1 MSRKIELNEAL
12 TLLDV
17 NPADEDGE
25 GAETERH
32 VFFKHDAY
40 TLTEARK
47 MLSTA
52 QEIGVSADHNG
63 ERKVNGFIA
72 VPFTDTELA
81 KGALAL
87 LSDDPA
93 AILDLSVCDGDASK
107 VLRVEASTERGE
119 WTVSVRRLVF
129 GRVTDTLW
137 SAIGDTLSQAI
148 ATLRDELREV

>member
-1 MSRKIELNEAL
+1 MSRKIELSEAL
-12 TLLDV
+12 NLLDV

-40 TLTEARK
+40 TLAEARK
-47 MLSTA
+47 MLGTA
-52 QEIGVSADHNG
+52 QEIVVRVDHNG
-63 ERKVNGFIA
+63 ERRVNGFLA
-72 VPFTDTELA
+72 VPYTREELA

-93 AILDLSVCDGDASK
+93 AILDPSVCDGDASK

-119 WTVSVRRLVF
+119 WMVSVRRLAF
-129 GRVTDTLW
+129 GATTDTLW
-137 SAIGDTLSQAI
+137 SAQDDTLRLAVG
-148 ATLRDELREV
+148 TLRVKLQEV